1 MTMTSRPVVLISLL
15 LLASVPLLAASGPAR
30 ELYVALGGR
39 DTWPGTK
46 ARPFATLETAR
57 DALRRMKVSGRMPKG
72 GVTVWVRGGRYERTQ
87 VFELTAA
94 DSGTA
99 EAPITYRAA
108 PGQQV
113 RLVGGKLVTNFRP
126 VKDAGVLARLD
137 ERARG
142 EVLQADLRALGISDF
157 GSVKGGGLEFFFQ
170 DRPMTL
176 ARWPNQGFVHIV
188 DVVGGQPLDVRG
200 TVGDTVGKFAY
211 EGDRPKR
218 WVGEKDIWLHGYWF
232 WDWADEREKV
242 EAIDTEHRVITLA
255 PPYHTYGYRKG
266 QWYYAFNL
274 LAELDSPGEW
284 YLDRETG
291 LLYFWPPAP
300 IEGNEPVASVAP
312 SLVTMRDAS
321 HVILRGF
328 ICEAARGTAINITG
342 GAGNQVVGCTL
353 RNLGD
358 AAVTIAGGVANGVV
372 GCDIYQN
379 GGGGIS
385 LSGGDRQTLTP
396 AGHYAENNHIHHY
409 SRWNRMYHPAIA
421 LNGVGN
427 RAAHNFIH
435 DAPHEAIA
443 FGGNDHVIE
452 LNEIGSVCTE
462 SNDAGAIYAGRDW
475 STRGTVIRANYLHDI
490 SGFEGRGCVGV
501 YLDDMWCGTRIESN
515 VFYRVT
521 RAAFIGG
528 GRDNIVENNIFVEC
542 DPALHLDARALGW
555 ASDTVDTTM
564 KSNLLAMPY
573 QQPPWIE
580 RYPELVN
587 ILDDDPAAP
596 KGNVVARNICVG
608 GHWEEVEE
616 VARPLTRFA
625 ANQVDQDPHFVDAG
639 HLNFQLRDDSPAY
652 QLGFKRIPIE
662 EIGLYQDDR
671 RASWPVPR

>member
-30 ELYVALGGR
+30 ETYVAPGGR

-57 DALRRMKVSGRMPKG
+57 DVLRRMKVSGRMPKA

-274 LAELDSPGEW
+274 LSELDSPGEW
-284 YLDRETG
+284 YLDRDTG
-291 LLYFWPPAP
+291 ILYFWPPGP
-300 IEGNEPVASVAP
+300 IARGRPTVSVLPTLVAMKGAEH
-312 SLVTMRDAS
+312 VT
-321 HVILRGF
+321 LRGF
-328 ICEAARGTAINITG
+328 TLEAARGTAVTITDGSHDQIVGCKIRNVGGYAVSIQG
-342 GAGNQVVGCTL
+342 GAGDTVY
-353 RNLGD
+353 
-358 AAVTIAGGVANGVV
+358 
-372 GCDIYQN
+372 GCDIYQT
-379 GGGGIS
+379 GDGGII
-385 LSGGDRQTLTP
+385 LEGGDRRTLTA
-396 AGHYAENNHIHHY
+396 AGHCAENNHIHHY
-409 SRWNRMYHPAIA
+409 SRWNRMYQPAIA

-427 RAAHNFIH
+427 RAAHNLIH
-435 DAPHEAIA
+435 DAPHQAIA
-443 FGGNDHVIE
+443 FSGNDHLIE
-452 LNEIGSVCTE
+452 FNEIHDVCTE
-462 SNDAGAIYAGRDW
+462 SNDAGAIYSGRDW
-475 STRGTVIRANYLHDI
+475 TWRGTVIRDNLFRDI
-490 SGFEGRGCVGV
+490 TGFEGHGCVGV
-501 YLDDMWCGTRIESN
+501 YLDDMLCGTTISSN
-515 VFYRVT
+515 IFYRVT
-521 RAAFIGG
+521 QAAFIGG
-528 GRDNIVENNIFVEC
+528 GRDNTIENNVFVDC
-542 DPALHLDARALGW
+542 RPAVHVDARALGW
-555 ASDTVDTTM
+555 ASYHVGTTM
-564 KSNLLAMPY
+564 KERLLAMPY
-573 QQPPWIE
+573 QQSPWRE
-580 RYPELVN
+580 RYPKLVN

-596 KGNVVARNICVG
+596 KGNVIARNIRVG
-608 GHWEEVEE
+608 GQWEDIEDA
-616 VARPLTRFA
+616 ARPLVRLES
-625 ANQVDQDPHFVDAG
+625 NLLDQDPRFVDPAHG
-639 HLNFQLRDDSPAY
+639 SFQLRPDSPALR
-652 QLGFKRIPIE
+652 LGFRRIPIE
-662 EIGLYQDDR
+662 KIGPYRDAR
-671 RASWPVPR
+671 RGF

>member
-15 LLASVPLLAASGPAR
+15 LLASVPLLAASRPAR
-30 ELYVALGGR
+30 ELYVAPGGR

-46 ARPFATLETAR
+46 ARPFATLEAAR
-57 DALRRMKVSGRMPKG
+57 DVLRRMKASGRMPKA

-113 RLVGGKLVTNFRP
+113 RLVGGKLVTSFRP
-126 VKDAGVLARLD
+126 VTDAGVLARLD

-255 PPYHTYGYRKG
+255 PPYHGYGYRKG
-266 QWYYAFNL
+266 QWYYAFSL
-274 LAELDSPGEW
+274 LSELDSPGEW
-284 YLDRETG
+284 YLDRDTG
-291 LLYFWPPAP
+291 ILYFWPPGP
-300 IEGNEPVASVAP
+300 IARGRPTVSVLPTLVAMKGAEHI
-312 SLVTMRDAS
+312 T
-321 HVILRGF
+321 LRGF
-328 ICEAARGTAINITG
+328 TLEAARGTAVTITDGSRDQIVGCTIRNVGGYAVSIQG
-342 GAGNQVVGCTL
+342 GAGDTVY
-353 RNLGD
+353 
-358 AAVTIAGGVANGVV
+358 
-372 GCDIYQN
+372 GCDIYQT
-379 GGGGIS
+379 GDGGII
-385 LSGGDRQTLTP
+385 LEGGDRQTLTP
-396 AGHYAENNHIHHY
+396 AGHCAENNHIHHY
-409 SRWNRMYHPAIA
+409 SRWNRMYQPAIA

-427 RAAHNFIH
+427 RAAHNLIH
-435 DAPHEAIA
+435 DAPHQAIA
-443 FGGNDHVIE
+443 FSGNDHLIE
-452 LNEIGSVCTE
+452 YNEIHDVCTE
-462 SNDAGAIYAGRDW
+462 SNDAGAIYSGRDW
-475 STRGTVIRANYLHDI
+475 TWRGTVIRNNLFHDI
-490 SGFEGRGCVGV
+490 TGFEGRGCVGV
-501 YLDDMWCGTRIESN
+501 YLDDMLCGTTIASN
-515 VFYRVT
+515 IFQRVT
-521 RAAFIGG
+521 QAAFIGG
-528 GRDNIVENNIFVEC
+528 GRDNTIENNIFVDC
-542 DPALHLDARALGW
+542 RPAVHVDARALGW
-555 ASDTVDTTM
+555 ASYHVDTTM
-564 KSNLLAMPY
+564 KERLLVMPY
-573 QQPPWIE
+573 QQSPWRE

-596 KGNVVARNICVG
+596 KGNLIARNICVG
-608 GHWEEVEE
+608 GEWEDIEDA
-616 VARPLTRFA
+616 ARPLVRFES
-625 ANQVDQDPHFVDAG
+625 NLLGQDRHFVDPAHG
-639 HLNFQLRDDSPAY
+639 NSQLRPDSPAFK
-652 QLGFKRIPIE
+652 LGFQRIPIE
-662 EIGLYQDDR
+662 RIGPYPDPR
-671 RASWPVPR
+671 RGF